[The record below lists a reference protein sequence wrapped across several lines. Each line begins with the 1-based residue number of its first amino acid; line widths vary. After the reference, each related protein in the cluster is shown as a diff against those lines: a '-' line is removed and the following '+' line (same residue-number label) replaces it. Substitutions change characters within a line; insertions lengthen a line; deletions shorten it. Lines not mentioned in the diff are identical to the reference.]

1 MPIQLT
7 AITPE
12 IGAEVTGVE
21 LARPL
26 DAATVDALRAALLEH
41 LVLLFREQPMT
52 PEQQIALARAFGE
65 IQRPPVKTHHGDNP
79 DLNVLDQTSP
89 RGEGADSWHADHTYT
104 ARPAMGSIL
113 RAVRVPPVGGDTL
126 FASMYAAYDALSE
139 PMQRMLCGL
148 TAEHDITRS
157 ATRGIR
163 AGHLET
169 DLRAIQQRLPPVTH
183 PVVRT
188 HPETGRKALFVNR
201 NSTVRICELA
211 EAESAA
217 LLHLLFDHVHLPEFQ
232 VRWRWAEDS
241 VAFLDNRCTQHYA
254 VADYAERR
262 ILHRVTIAGDAPF

>member
-1 MPIQLT
+1 MPIEVA

-26 DAATVDALRAALLEH
+26 DEATVDALRAALLEH
-41 LVLLFREQPMT
+41 LVLLFRDQPMT
-52 PEQQIALARAFGE
+52 PEQQLALGRAFGE
-65 IQRPPVKTHHGDNP
+65 IQRPPVKTRHGDDP
-79 DLNVLDQTSP
+79 EINVLDQTSP

-104 ARPAMGSIL
+104 ERPAMGSIL
-113 RAVRVPPVGGDTL
+113 RAVRVPSVGGDTL
-126 FASMYAAYDALSE
+126 FASMYAAHDALSE
-139 PMQRMLCGL
+139 PMQRLLAGL

-157 ATRGIR
+157 AMRGIR
-163 AGHLET
+163 AGHLKT
-169 DLRAIQQRLPPVTH
+169 DLRALQRRLPPVTH

-188 HPETGRKALFVNR
+188 HPETGRKALFVNG

-211 EAESAA
+211 ETESAA
-217 LLHLLFDHVHLPEFQ
+217 LLHLLFDHIHRPEFQ
-232 VRWRWAEDS
+232 VRWSWDADS
-241 VAFLDNRCTQHYA
+241 VALLDNRCTQHYA